1 MRIFVLILSLLLKNK
16 TKIHITNNIQIKQTV
31 FNFQVKYL
39 AGAFKKLNDKY
50 KNKNKTLY
58 RLIPIKVSIHFFS
71 VKRSELF
78 FSLCCFNIKKYK
90 LCHLSIL

>member
-16 TKIHITNNIQIKQTV
+16 TKIHITNTHNLQIKQTV

-50 KNKNKTLY
+50 KNKTLY
-58 RLIPIKVSIHFFS
+58 RLIPIKST
-71 VKRSELF
+71 E
-78 FSLCCFNIKKYK
+78 
-90 LCHLSIL
+90 

>member
-1 MRIFVLILSLLLKNK
+1 MTKYKNEYWIFRPKRAKMRIFVLILSLLLKNK

-50 KNKNKTLY
+50 KNKTLY

-71 VKRSELF
+71 VKRSE
-78 FSLCCFNIKKYK
+78 
-90 LCHLSIL
+90 